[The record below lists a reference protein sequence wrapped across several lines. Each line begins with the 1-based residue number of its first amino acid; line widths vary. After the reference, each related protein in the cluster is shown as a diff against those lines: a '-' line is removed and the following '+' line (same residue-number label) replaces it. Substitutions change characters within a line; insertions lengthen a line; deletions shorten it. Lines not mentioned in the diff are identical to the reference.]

1 MLISMLISVCSITDS
16 VNEFIRNIQFF
27 IPALW
32 GWYAVKNYH
41 PHYVRLN
48 LIGLIIVLIIVLSYI
63 LFNTLNALTMNP
75 LVILDFLQR
84 ARIRFIIKYFM
95 KISNLIHDDMQ
106 IVLVGQSSTTEWPKN
121 IKHIPFISDI
131 NELAKLYSSADV
143 YVHLSTEDTFG
154 KVVAEAMACGIPA
167 IVYNSTALPE
177 IIEEGCG
184 YVVEKRNIEGVV
196 EANYMNQLLRKI
208 Y

>member
-1 MLISMLISVCSITDS
+1 
-16 VNEFIRNIQFF
+16 
-27 IPALW
+27 
-32 GWYAVKNYH
+32 
-41 PHYVRLN
+41 
-48 LIGLIIVLIIVLSYI
+48 
-63 LFNTLNALTMNP
+63 MNP

-84 ARIRFIIKYFM
+84 ARIRFIIKYKFLSRQRGTFYFM

-106 IVLVGQSSTTEWPKN
+106 IVLIGQSKITEWPQN

-131 NELAKLYSSADV
+131 NELAKLYSSADF

-184 YVVEKRNIEGVV
+184 YVVEKRNVEGVV